1 MFRPG
6 AYVAARNTNQ
16 LGGPFVL
23 CIGRSQSGT
32 FTRMNPESMS
42 SDTAELEARR
52 SGEIHVR
59 IPTLRHLFD
68 PMDPSPVTRKDL
80 LPNVVEFIVSSG
92 REVPAKMRPA
102 LVIHVDD
109 PAPDADARAAATGL
123 QTFFEERAVVNRR
136 TLRRMFR
143 VGRISLLIA
152 LVVLGL
158 SIAGGEALRAT
169 DSPLARAVG
178 STLEIGGWVAMWRPL
193 EVFLYDWWPIRADI
207 RLFRRLAAM
216 EVRVVCDRAP

>member
-1 MFRPG
+1 MSEL
-6 AYVAARNTNQ
+6 T
-16 LGGPFVL
+16 
-23 CIGRSQSGT
+23 RSS
-32 FTRMNPESMS
+32 E
-42 SDTAELEARR
+42 TAERDARR

-59 IPTLRHLFD
+59 IPGLRQLFD

-80 LPNVVEFIVSSG
+80 LPSVVEFVVSSG
-92 REVPAKMRPA
+92 REIPPKTHPA

-109 PAPDADARAAATGL
+109 PVPDAEADAAASGIHA
-123 QTFFEERAVVNRR
+123 FFDERAVVHRR
-136 TLRRMFR
+136 GLRRSFR

-158 SIAGGEALRAT
+158 AIAGGEALRAT

-193 EVFLYDWWPIRADI
+193 EFFLYEWWPIRADI

-216 EVRVVCDRAP
+216 EVRVVCDRVL